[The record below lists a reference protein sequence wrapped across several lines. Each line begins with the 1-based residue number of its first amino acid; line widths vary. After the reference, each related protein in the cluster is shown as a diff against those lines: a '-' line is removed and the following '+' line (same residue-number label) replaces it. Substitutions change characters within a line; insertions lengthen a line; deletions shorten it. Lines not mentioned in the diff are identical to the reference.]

1 MAKKF
6 PPSSFIPKGGAQYS
20 SPAAPP
26 SRRNFSSLLLNA
38 SIVIVAIAALA
49 AGGVFFYTQ
58 YLQSDLSEKKQQF
71 TQVQAAFDSEIID
84 ELHQVD
90 ERINS
95 VQRILNNHT
104 AVTPVLA
111 VIEDITLES
120 VQLTSLVV
128 MSPEAV
134 AQNQRR
140 DEDMTPRVDVSIIG
154 VARDYAAVAL
164 QSQALS
170 ENEAIQKPVLSGF
183 SLNDQG
189 NVEFVISFSLS
200 PEYMDYENTL

>member
-1 MAKKF
+1 M
-6 PPSSFIPKGGAQYS
+6 
-20 SPAAPP
+20 
-26 SRRNFSSLLLNA
+26 LLTA
-38 SIVIVAIAALA
+38 SIIVAAIAILA

-58 YLQSDLSEKKQQF
+58 YLESNLSEKSQQLA
-71 TQVQAAFDSEIID
+71 QAQAAFDPEIID
-84 ELHQVD
+84 ELQQID
-90 ERINS
+90 ARINA
-95 VQRILNNHT
+95 VGNILNDHT

-111 VIEDITLES
+111 VVEDITLES
-120 VQLTSLVV
+120 VQLTSLVI

-134 AQNQRR
+134 ANNQRR
-140 DEDMTPRVDVSIIG
+140 DDSGSPHVEVSIIG

-183 SLNDQG
+183 ALNDQG
-189 NVEFVISFSLS
+189 NVEFVISFSLP